1 MFKLIVTT
9 SLRNRL
15 FVLAAAAVLAGYG
28 LLVLPSISVDVLP
41 DINRPTVNVL
51 TEAEGLAPQE
61 VEQLVTFPI
70 ETSMNGMP
78 GVIRVRSVS
87 GVGLSIVYVE
97 FDWGV
102 DVYRAR
108 QFVSERLALIREQ
121 LPPAVNPQ
129 MGPVTSIMGEIM
141 LIAMTSD
148 GRASPMEVRE
158 IADFV
163 VRPQL
168 LAIPGVAQVIPIGG
182 EIRQYRVT
190 PNIATMQALGITHVQ
205 IEQAVAKFGT
215 NSGGGFVDQH
225 GREYLIRNVGLTKQI
240 EDLGNTVVATQD
252 KQPILLMQ
260 VAKVDFAART
270 KRGDAGYNGKPA
282 VIVSVMKQPAAD
294 TVALTRNI
302 ETALADLQ
310 RTMRSGISLTSVQFR
325 QATFIETSIHNV
337 QRVLVEAAIV
347 VAVVLF
353 IFLMNGRAAF
363 VSLTAIPL
371 SILVTALV
379 FRAFGFTINTMTLGG
394 LAIAIG
400 ELVDDA
406 VVDVENVL
414 RRLRENA
421 ASAAPRPVLEVIA
434 QASQEVRSGIVY
446 ATMIVVLVFVPLFA
460 LPGIEGRLFT
470 PLGIAYVVSILASLL
485 TSVTVTPVLSYYLL
499 SGRAH
504 SGDRESA
511 VVRGLKQAYRR
522 LLCWAFERRGLVLG
536 SVAAAVVMAFYAAS
550 LMPRSFLPPF
560 NEGTLVLSLQYNP
573 GISLAESHRLGLLA
587 EQLIARVPEVK
598 SVGRRTGRAEL
609 DEHAEGVHY
618 SEIDVDLVRSKRD
631 KADVHASI
639 REVLSGLPASVAIG
653 QPISHRLDHLQSG
666 IRAQIVLKIYGQD
679 IEILR
684 RLAETSRQRLSTI
697 PGLVDL
703 QVEKQVL
710 IPQVRV
716 QVDHARAALHGLTP
730 AAITQALDTLS
741 NGRKVS
747 QIVDGNRRFDV
758 VMRLSEQNRST
769 TGLQDLLIPTG
780 LEFVPLSALA
790 EIVETDGPN
799 QIQREGT
806 QRRIVVYGNGDG
818 RRDIADIAADIQRVV
833 SHLDFP
839 QSYTTNLEGAFQA
852 QQEAFWRIAIL
863 SLASFAMIFI
873 VLYSRY
879 RSVALTLIIMGGIP
893 LALIGSV
900 AGLKIAG
907 QPLSVASMIGF
918 ITLAGIS
925 ARNGILK
932 ISHYINL
939 AIYEGERFGTGLI
952 LRGSMERLS
961 PVLMTALCAGLA
973 LTPLLI
979 GADEPGREILHPVA
993 VTIFGGLLSTTILDA
1008 LVTPILFLIL
1018 ARKPLHR
1025 LLAERAA
1032 ALTPAEAY

>member
-1 MFKLIVTT
+1 MFELIVRTG
-9 SLRNRL
+9 LRNRL
-15 FVLAAAAVLAGYG
+15 FVLAIAAALVAYG
-28 LLVLPSISVDVLP
+28 LFVLPLLSVDVLP
-41 DINRPTVNVL
+41 DINRPAVNIL

-87 GVGLSIVYVE
+87 GVGLSVVYVE

-121 LPPAVNPQ
+121 LPSSVNPQ

-141 LIAMTSD
+141 LIALTSD
-148 GRASPMEVRE
+148 GKASPMEVRE

-182 EIRQYRVT
+182 EVRQYRVT
-190 PNIATMQALGITHVQ
+190 PNVATMQALGVSHDQ
-205 IEQAVAKFGT
+205 IEKAIARFGT

-225 GREYLIRNVGLTKQI
+225 GREYLIRNVGLSKQI
-240 EDLGNTVVATQD
+240 DDLGNTVVMERED
-252 KQPILLMQ
+252 QPILLKQ
-260 VAKVDFAART
+260 VAVVEFAARA

-282 VIVSVMKQPAAD
+282 VIVSVQKQPAAD
-294 TVALTRNI
+294 TVGLTRNI
-302 ETALADLQ
+302 EAALQDLQ
-310 RTMRSGISLTSVQFR
+310 RTMRAGVKVTNVQFR
-325 QATFIETSIHNV
+325 QATFIETSIGNV
-337 QRVLVEAAIV
+337 ERVLIEAAVV
-347 VAVVLF
+347 VALVLF
-353 IFLMNGRAAF
+353 VFLLNARATF
-363 VSLTAIPL
+363 VSLTAIPI
-371 SILVTALV
+371 SILITVLV
-379 FRAFGFTINTMTLGG
+379 FRALGLTINTMTLGG

-406 VVDVENVL
+406 VVDVENIL
-414 RRLRENA
+414 RRLRENS
-421 ASAAPRPVLEVIA
+421 ASATPRAALEVIA
-434 QASQEVRSGIVY
+434 QASQEVRSSIVY
-446 ATMIVVLVFVPLFA
+446 ATMIIVLVFVPLFA

-470 PLGIAYVVSILASLL
+470 PLGIAYIVSILASLL
-485 TSVTVTPVLSYYLL
+485 TSVTVTPVLSYYLF

-504 SGDRESA
+504 SRQRESV
-511 VVRGLKQAYRR
+511 VVRSLKAANRR
-522 LLCWAFERRGLVLG
+522 LLGWAFERRRLVLG
-536 SVAAAVVMAFYAAS
+536 TVAAAVVIAGYAAAV
-550 LMPRSFLPPF
+550 MPRSFLPPF

-587 EQLIARVPEVK
+587 EQLLAKVTEVK

-609 DEHAEGVHY
+609 DEHAEGVHF
-618 SEIDVDLVRSKRD
+618 SEIDVDLARSKRQ
-631 KADVHASI
+631 KADIYADI
-639 REVLSGLPASVAIG
+639 REALSGLPASVAIG

-710 IPQVRV
+710 IPQVQV
-716 QVDHARAALHGLTP
+716 QIDHARAALHGLTP
-730 AAITQALDTLS
+730 AAITQALETLS

-758 VMRLSEQNRST
+758 VIRLSEQDRST
-769 TGLQDLLIPTG
+769 TGLHNLLIPTASG
-780 LEFVPLSALA
+780 FVPLRTLA
-790 EIVETDGPN
+790 EVIETDGPN

-818 RRDIADIAADIQRVV
+818 RRDMGDIAMEIRKAV
-833 SHLDFP
+833 SELNFP
-839 QSYTTNLEGAFQA
+839 QGYTTNLEGTFQA
-852 QQEAFWRIAIL
+852 QEEASWRIGVL
-863 SLASFAMIFI
+863 SLASLAMIFI

-879 RSVALTLIIMGGIP
+879 RSTALALIIMGGIP

-900 AGLKIAG
+900 VALKITG

-939 AIYEGERFGTGLI
+939 AIHEGERFGKGLI
-952 LRGSMERLS
+952 VRGSMERLS

-993 VTIFGGLLSTTILDA
+993 VTIFGGLLSATVLDTV
-1008 LVTPILFLIL
+1008 VTPILFLMFGE
-1018 ARKPLHR
+1018 KPLDR
-1025 LLAERAA
+1025 LLAEHTATF
-1032 ALTPAEAY
+1032 TPAEAY

>member
-1 MFKLIVTT
+1 MFKLIVQT

-15 FVLAAAAVLAGYG
+15 FVLTIAAALVGYG
-28 LLVLPSISVDVLP
+28 LFVLPSISVDVLP
-41 DINRPTVNVL
+41 DINRPTVNIL

-108 QFVSERLALIREQ
+108 QFVAERLALIREQ
-121 LPPAVNPQ
+121 LPANVSPQ

-141 LIAMTSD
+141 LIALTSD
-148 GRASPMEVRE
+148 GKASPMEVRE

-168 LAIPGVAQVIPIGG
+168 LAIPGVAQVIPMGG
-182 EIRQYRVT
+182 EVRQYRVT
-190 PNIATMQALGITHVQ
+190 PNVATMQALGITHEQ

-240 EDLGNTVVATQD
+240 EDLGNTVVTTRD
-252 KQPILLMQ
+252 HQPIFLKQ
-260 VAKVDFAART
+260 VASVDFAARA

-282 VIVSVMKQPAAD
+282 VIVSVQKQPAAD

-302 ETALADLQ
+302 EAALEDLQ
-310 RTMRSGISLTSVQFR
+310 RTMRSGINVTNVQFR
-325 QATFIETSIHNV
+325 QATFIETSVGNV
-337 QRVLVEAAIV
+337 KQVLVEAAVV
-347 VAVVLF
+347 VAIVLF
-353 IFLMNGRAAF
+353 IFLMNARATF
-363 VSLTAIPL
+363 VSLTAIPI
-371 SILVTALV
+371 SILITVLV
-379 FRAFGFTINTMTLGG
+379 FRASGLTINTMTLGG

-406 VVDVENVL
+406 VVDVENIL
-414 RRLRENA
+414 RRLREN
-421 ASAAPRPVLEVIA
+421 SVSLTPRPVLEVIA

-446 ATMIVVLVFVPLFA
+446 ATMIIVLVFVPLFA

-485 TSVTVTPVLSYYLL
+485 TSITVTPVLSYYLF
-499 SGRAH
+499 SGRVH

-511 VVRGLKQAYRR
+511 VVRRLKEANRR
-522 LLCWAFERRGLVLG
+522 LLGWAFERRGLVLG
-536 SVAAAVVMAFYAAS
+536 SVAVAVVIAGYAVS

-587 EQLIARVPEVK
+587 EQLLAKVPEVK

-618 SEIDVDLVRSKRD
+618 SEIDVDLAPSKRQ
-631 KADVHASI
+631 KADIYASI
-639 REVLSGLPASVAIG
+639 RETLSGLPASVAIG

-666 IRAQIVLKIYGQD
+666 VRAQIVLKIYGQD
-679 IEILR
+679 VEMLR
-684 RLAETSRQRLSTI
+684 RLAESARQRFSTI

-758 VMRLSEQNRST
+758 VMRLSEQDRST
-769 TGLQDLLIPTG
+769 TGLHNLLIPTA

-818 RRDIADIAADIQRVV
+818 RRDIGDIATDIRKALPE
-833 SHLDFP
+833 LDFP
-839 QSYTTNLEGAFQA
+839 QGYTTNLEGTFQA
-852 QQEAFWRIAIL
+852 QEEASWRIGIL
-863 SLASFAMIFI
+863 SIASLAMIFI

-879 RSVALTLIIMGGIP
+879 RSGALALIIMGGIP

-900 AGLKIAG
+900 AALKIAG

-939 AIYEGERFGTGLI
+939 ALHEGERFGTDLI
-952 LRGSMERLS
+952 VRGSLQRLS

-993 VTIFGGLLSTTILDA
+993 VTIFGGLLSATILDT
-1008 LVTPILFLIL
+1008 LVTPLLFLIFGQ
-1018 ARKPLHR
+1018 KPLER

-1032 ALTPAEAY
+1032 TLTPAEAF

>member
-1 MFKLIVTT
+1 MFKLIVRT

-15 FVLAAAAVLAGYG
+15 FVLAVAAALVGYG
-28 LLVLPSISVDVLP
+28 MFVLPSISVDVLP
-41 DINRPTVNVL
+41 DINRPTVNIL

-87 GVGLSIVYVE
+87 GVGLSVVYVE

-121 LPPAVNPQ
+121 LPSSVNPQ

-141 LIAMTSD
+141 LIALTSD
-148 GRASPMEVRE
+148 GKASPMEVRE

-182 EIRQYRVT
+182 EVRQYRVT
-190 PNIATMQALGITHVQ
+190 PNVATMQALGVTHDQ
-205 IEQAVAKFGT
+205 IEQAVARFGT

-240 EDLGNTVVATQD
+240 EDLGYTVVATREE
-252 KQPILLMQ
+252 QPILLKQ
-260 VAKVDFAART
+260 VALVDFAPRA
-270 KRGDAGYNGKPA
+270 KRGDGGYNGKPA
-282 VIVSVMKQPAAD
+282 VIVSVQKQPAAD
-294 TVALTRNI
+294 TVGLTRNI
-302 ETALADLQ
+302 EAALQDLQ
-310 RTMRSGISLTSVQFR
+310 RTMRAGVKVTNVQFR
-325 QATFIETSIHNV
+325 QATFIETSIGNV
-337 QRVLVEAAIV
+337 ERVLIEAAVV
-347 VAVVLF
+347 VALVLF
-353 IFLMNGRAAF
+353 IFLLNARATF
-363 VSLTAIPL
+363 VSLTAIPI
-371 SILVTALV
+371 SILITVLV
-379 FRAFGFTINTMTLGG
+379 FRALGLTINTMTLGG

-406 VVDVENVL
+406 VVDVENIL
-414 RRLRENA
+414 RRLRENS
-421 ASAAPRPVLEVIA
+421 ASPTPRAVLEVIA
-434 QASQEVRSGIVY
+434 QASQEVRSSIVY
-446 ATMIVVLVFVPLFA
+446 ATMIIVLVFVPLFA

-470 PLGIAYVVSILASLL
+470 PLGIAYIVSILASLL
-485 TSVTVTPVLSYYLL
+485 TSVTVTPVLSYYLF
-499 SGRAH
+499 SGRAQSRH
-504 SGDRESA
+504 RESV
-511 VVRGLKQAYRR
+511 VVRSLKEANRR
-522 LLCWAFERRGLVLG
+522 LLGWAFERRRLLLG
-536 SVAAAVVMAFYAAS
+536 TVTAAVVVAGYAAAV
-550 LMPRSFLPPF
+550 MPRSFLPPF

-587 EQLIARVPEVK
+587 EQLLAKVPEVK

-618 SEIDVDLVRSKRD
+618 SEIDVDLARSKRQ
-631 KADVHASI
+631 KADIYADV
-639 REVLSGLPASVAIG
+639 REALSGLPASVAIG

-716 QVDHARAALHGLTP
+716 QIDHARAALHGLTP

-758 VMRLSEQNRST
+758 VIRLSEQDRST
-769 TGLQDLLIPTG
+769 TGLYNLLIPTSSG
-780 LEFVPLSALA
+780 FVPLSALA
-790 EIVETDGPN
+790 EIIETDGPN

-818 RRDIADIAADIQRVV
+818 RRDLGDIAADIRKAV
-833 SHLDFP
+833 SELDFP
-839 QSYTTNLEGAFQA
+839 QGYTTNLEGTFQA
-852 QQEAFWRIAIL
+852 QEEASWRIGVL
-863 SLASFAMIFI
+863 SLASLAMIFI

-879 RSVALTLIIMGGIP
+879 RSTALSLIIMGGIP

-900 AGLKIAG
+900 VALKITG

-939 AIYEGERFGTGLI
+939 AIHEGERFGTGLI
-952 LRGSMERLS
+952 VRGSMERLS

-993 VTIFGGLLSTTILDA
+993 VTIFGGLLSATMLDTV
-1008 LVTPILFLIL
+1008 VTPILFLMFGE
-1018 ARKPLHR
+1018 KPLDR
-1025 LLAERAA
+1025 LLAEHTAT
-1032 ALTPAEAY
+1032 LTPAEAY